1 MIRKFGLL
9 AGCMMLLAGCT
20 SHFISDE
27 QFRDKVSQD
36 FASRS
41 HIMEAAGIDL
51 SEMVLK
57 TDEAEALEFLYA
69 YMPLGD
75 IVNRDP
81 SFYHFIDLDT

>member
-51 SEMVLK
+51 SGVGQGRKRER
-57 TDEAEALEFLYA
+57 T
-69 YMPLGD
+69 
-75 IVNRDP
+75 RDGGKG
-81 SFYHFIDLDT
+81 FR